1 MSPGCFYLNSQLLL
15 SAKNLILSKMLLRG
29 SAGHEGGRGILQ
41 YTPWP
46 KMRQSSLDDWENNL
60 LVTHSFHQ
68 HDPEEITRHFP
79 WSFSDPCFAWY
90 PCQYIARTLQ
100 YPNQWEEDTA
110 TWKPRCLKQRPQPS
124 EPATSWTHKN
134 EQPNSQSQ
142 VFARLQLTTHSFVRN
157 SSLHA
162 SNLGFC
168 FWELYLLHIV
178 IFLESLKSLCKCV
191 GDSSWHISKSWK
203 RWQTD

>member
-1 MSPGCFYLNSQLLL
+1 MKGEGAFFSTLHGPRWGNPPWMAERTTYSLHIPSTNTAQKGSPAISHGLF
-15 SAKNLILSKMLLRG
+15 RTPV
-29 SAGHEGGRGILQ
+29 LQ
-41 YTPWP
+41 DWIVSI
-46 KMRQSSLDDWENNL
+46 SS
-60 LVTHSFHQ
+60 
-68 HDPEEITRHFP
+68 I
-79 WSFSDPCFAWY
+79 SDVYAIS
-90 PCQYIARTLQ
+90 CQYIARTLP
-100 YPNQWEEDTA
+100 YPNQWEGDTA
-110 TWKPRCLKQRPQPS
+110 TRKPRRLKQRPQSS

-162 SNLGFC
+162 SNSGFC
-168 FWELYLLHIV
+168 FWELYLLHVV

-191 GDSSWHISKSWK
+191 GDSSWHLSKFWK